1 MFKKSNFF
9 RVYPLKSKKFNQSL
23 NKTKRFFLEL
33 KSDIKNYKIPILQSF
48 EKDYILDLSA
58 KTIKNFSKYRN
69 IIIIGMGGSA
79 LGTKCIHSFFGNRIK
94 KEVFFFDNLDENLY
108 SKFIKIKK
116 LKNSCFIIVSKSGE
130 TIETITN
137 LSIIFSKFLRKSKLV
152 FITEVKDST
161 MLNIANKL
169 NAEIIEHKNFIG
181 GRYSVLSE
189 IGMFPAALMGLNI
202 KKFRNLNKLINNKNF
217 TTSLIQNVAS
227 IYTMNSKGIKNSVI
241 LNYDTDLK
249 NLSFWYQ
256 QLVSESLGKKGK
268 GITTIIAETPKDHHS
283 TMQLYL
289 DGPRDKFFTFFNSNN
304 KKTNLKFST
313 EIMQNN
319 IKFLKNKKLRTI
331 INAQSKAVANVFKI
345 RQIPFRQISFHK
357 KNEEALGAIFTF
369 FVLETL
375 LLAKLMKVNPFN
387 QPAVEQI
394 KVETKKILTL

>member
-48 EKDYILDLSA
+48 EKDYILDFSA

>member
-1 MFKKSNFF
+1 
-9 RVYPLKSKKFNQSL
+9 
-23 NKTKRFFLEL
+23 
-33 KSDIKNYKIPILQSF
+33 
-48 EKDYILDLSA
+48 
-58 KTIKNFSKYRN
+58 
-69 IIIIGMGGSA
+69 
-79 LGTKCIHSFFGNRIK
+79 
-94 KEVFFFDNLDENLY
+94 
-108 SKFIKIKK
+108 
-116 LKNSCFIIVSKSGE
+116 
-130 TIETITN
+130 
-137 LSIIFSKFLRKSKLV
+137 
-152 FITEVKDST
+152 
-161 MLNIANKL
+161 
-169 NAEIIEHKNFIG
+169 
-181 GRYSVLSE
+181 
-189 IGMFPAALMGLNI
+189 
-202 KKFRNLNKLINNKNF
+202 
-217 TTSLIQNVAS
+217 
-227 IYTMNSKGIKNSVI
+227 MNSKGIKNSVI